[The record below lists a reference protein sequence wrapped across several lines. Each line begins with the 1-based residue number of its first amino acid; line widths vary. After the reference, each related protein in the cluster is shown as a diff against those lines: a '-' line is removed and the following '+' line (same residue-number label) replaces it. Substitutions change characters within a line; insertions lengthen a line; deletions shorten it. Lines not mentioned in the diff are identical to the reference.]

1 MIELWIPV
9 TVVGA
14 FLQCARTALQKGLSS
29 TLGTSAANFVRYVY
43 GAPIAALALIV
54 LAKVYGL
61 AVPIPGATFWFY
73 SLTAALTQ
81 IWATSLLI
89 LAFTLRNFAVG
100 TTFSKTE
107 TAQTALL
114 ATFVLGEPLS
124 LGAWAAIGL
133 CLFGVLVLA
142 QRRVAGGW
150 RGLLDGFRDR
160 AALMGIASG
169 GLFGVTAVAVRAAA
183 ISLGDAPALS
193 RAGLVLAATTALQT
207 ALMGLYL
214 AWREPGEL
222 RLAFTTWR
230 SASWVGIMSVGGSA
244 CWFLAFTLEN
254 AAYVR
259 ALGQVELVFTFLAA
273 RLFFH
278 ERSTL
283 MEVTGVLLVVAS
295 VILLVMLR

>member
-1 MIELWIPV
+1 MVELWIPI
-9 TVVGA
+9 TVAGA
-14 FLQCARTALQKGLSS
+14 FLQCTRTALQKGLAS
-29 TLGTSAANFVRYVY
+29 TLGTSAANFVRYAY
-43 GAPIAALALIV
+43 GAPIAALALLI
-54 LAKVYGL
+54 LAQGYGMAVPMPGL
-61 AVPIPGATFWFY
+61 AFWLY
-73 SLTAALTQ
+73 CLLAGLTQ

-124 LGAWAAIGL
+124 LGAWGAILL
-133 CLFGVLVLA
+133 CLVGILVLA
-142 QRRVAGGW
+142 QRRIAGGW
-150 RGLLDGFRDR
+150 RGFIEGFSDR
-160 AALMGIASG
+160 AALMGIGSG
-169 GLFGVTAVAVRAAA
+169 GLFGVTAVAIRGASL
-183 ISLGDAPALS
+183 SLGAAPPLS
-193 RAGLVLAATTALQT
+193 RAALTLSVVTALQT

-214 AWREPGEL
+214 AWREPTEL
-222 RLAFTTWR
+222 RRAFTTWR
-230 SASWVGIMSVGGSA
+230 QSSWVGIMSVGGSA

-278 ERSTL
+278 ERSTAIEIL
-283 MEVTGVLLVVAS
+283 GVLLVVAS
-295 VILLVMLR
+295 VIILVLLH